1 MIENLLLIEN
11 GKGGVGKTSLVAN
24 LAGLAAAAGWR
35 VLAIDLDPQG
45 NLARDLGYLDRSD
58 GGSHLA
64 GALINGTS
72 LAPIPSVRPNLAVIP
87 GGPALAQLTPF
98 LIKHE
103 SSQQRLSQVLAPL
116 SPAYDLIVADLPP
129 GEPAIRALAAQAARW
144 IVIPTKTDPAS
155 IDGLNAILGDFITA
169 RKTNER
175 LRILGIVLMLV
186 NSSATVVLAEARQDL
201 NNTLRGSVPIFSTA
215 IRSAEAV
222 AVACRQRG
230 MLVGEYAAQATS
242 TPPSGRFASLRSG
255 KKPERFLPS
264 SVGLASDYV
273 KLALE
278 VLTAIK
284 KGTL

>member
-45 NLARDLGYLDRSD
+45 NLARDLGYLNRSD

-64 GALINGTS
+64 GALTNRTTLI
-72 LAPIPSVRPNLAVIP
+72 PIFGVRPSLDVIP
-87 GGPALAQLTPF
+87 GGPALAQVTPF
-98 LIKHE
+98 LLKHE
-103 SSQQRLSQVLAPL
+103 STQQRLSQTLAPL
-116 SPAYDLIVADLPP
+116 SSAYDLIVADLPP

-144 IVIPTKTDPAS
+144 ILIPTKTDPGS

-169 RKTNER
+169 HQTNQQ
-175 LRILGIVLMLV
+175 LRILGVALMLV
-186 NSSATVVLAEARQDL
+186 NASAKVVLTEARRDL
-201 NNTLRGSVPIFSTA
+201 EETLRGSVRIFNTA

-222 AVACRQRG
+222 AVVCRQRG
-230 MLVGEYAAQATS
+230 MLVNEYAAQATTIPNS
-242 TPPSGRFASLRSG
+242 RFASLRAG

-264 SVGLASDYV
+264 STGLAADYV
-273 KLALE
+273 SLANE

-284 KGTL
+284 ELN

>member
-1 MIENLLLIEN
+1 LIENLLLIEN

-64 GALINGTS
+64 GALINRTA
-72 LAPIPSVRPNLAVIP
+72 LIPIFGVRPSLDVIP
-87 GGPALAQLTPF
+87 GGPALAEVTPF

-103 SSQQRLSQVLAPL
+103 STQQRLSQILAPL
-116 SPAYDLIVADLPP
+116 SSAYDLIVADLPP

-144 IVIPTKTDPAS
+144 IVIPTKTDPGS
-155 IDGLNAILGDFITA
+155 IDGLNAILGDFIKA
-169 RKTNER
+169 HQTNQQ
-175 LRILGIVLMLV
+175 LRILGIALMLV
-186 NSSATVVLAEARQDL
+186 NSSAKVVLAEARQDL
-201 NNTLRGSVPIFSTA
+201 NNTLRGSVPIFNTA

-222 AVACRQRG
+222 AVACRQKG
-230 MLVGEYAAQATS
+230 MLVSEYAAQATVI
-242 TPPSGRFASLRSG
+242 PSSRFASLRAG

-264 SVGLASDYV
+264 STGLASDYV
-273 KLALE
+273 RLVNE

-284 KGTL
+284 ELN